1 MSGFR
6 NLFGRDYAE
15 DNLRIIITRHGERA
29 DLALGPH
36 WYSVLRRAGGR
47 HSLVSYLAHR
57 PDSSEWKYDPPL
69 TIRGENQSKSTGRKL
84 LQLGYPID
92 YCYASPAYRS
102 IQTANK
108 ILESQGRKDIPIN
121 IEPGLFECSSWHFVA
136 PVSFIPPEY
145 LAMDRHFNIDPYYT
159 PLYDSVDATEDEGLY
174 YQRSQRVI
182 DAIVKTHKNQ
192 GGTILLSGHAAMD
205 RHFNIDPYY
214 TPLYDSVDATED
226 EGLYYQRSQRVID
239 AIVKTHKNQG
249 GTILLSGHAGS
260 IEAISRGMLGRRA
273 RPERLQYEAG
283 KVDYC
288 NFAILERDAYSRQW
302 LVQSPL
308 TNENYY
314 GEHEHL
320 RSTIPLHRA
329 TSQFMATNLL
339 RGSASFARYYPYK
352 NDSYR
357 YY

>member
-121 IEPGLFECSSWHFVA
+121 IEPGLFECSSWHFSA

-145 LAMDRHFNIDPYYT
+145 L
-159 PLYDSVDATEDEGLY
+159 
-174 YQRSQRVI
+174 
-182 DAIVKTHKNQ
+182 
-192 GGTILLSGHAAMD
+192 AMD